1 MYNKIFGKLEVGKNQ
16 FISWLRC
23 MAIKQKIA
31 LGYALSLGV
40 AVLGTGSGILIADYQ
55 QKLALAKV
63 DDVLEELNLIRGLQV
78 NVLQTS
84 KNQLKIK
91 GLLDRPAQLQQE
103 YVEFKEDYQSF
114 QQSWA
119 KFKAFHSDTAGQ
131 EYLKDKGE
139 VAAITNFFTKH
150 EGVPEAYIQIIDRLL
165 TKIDS
170 ATIKPANITSL
181 QADMTEIERS
191 VLMVKI
197 NTFSHDIFTLLRFIH
212 EEYEEAE
219 LALDASNTLRLWIIG
234 GSMAASIA
242 IATVLSLVTS
252 RAIARPIQSL
262 TQVTQ
267 QSLQEL
273 NFNLQASITN
283 EDEIGTLTLSFN
295 ELIATVKQLLKEQQ
309 EYSHTLEINVC
320 ERTEELNNKNIQL
333 QDTLKKL
340 HSTQIQMV
348 QNEKMSSLGNLVAGV
363 AHEINNPIGFLNG
376 SINNTKDHIQDLL
389 EHLALYQQ
397 YYPDAAAPVQE
408 NAVDVDLEFLIED
421 LPKLLNSMQGA
432 TDRITLISKSLRTFS
447 RADTDRRVRA
457 NLQEGLDSTLLILKY
472 RLKASEKRPAINVIK
487 DYGDFPEIECFP
499 GQLNQVFMNIF
510 ANAIDVFDEMAQT
523 KNFDE
528 LQANPQQITI
538 RTEIISNQ
546 VLVRIL
552 DNGTG
557 MTEDVKAHIFDQLF
571 TTKAVGKGT
580 GLGLAI
586 AHQIVVE
593 KHGGAIAVD
602 STPGTGTEFTIKLP
616 FKG

>member
-1 MYNKIFGKLEVGKNQ
+1 VGKNQ

-23 MAIKQKIA
+23 LQVKQKIT

-40 AVLGTGSGILIADYQ
+40 AVLGTGIGILIADHQ

-63 DDVLEELNLIRGLQV
+63 DDVLEELNLISGLQI
-78 NVLQTS
+78 NVLHTS
-84 KNQLKIK
+84 NHQLKIK
-91 GLLDRPAQLQQE
+91 ELLDRPAQLKHE
-103 YVEFKEDYQSF
+103 YVEFKKNYQNF

-119 KFKAFHSDTAGQ
+119 KFKTSHGGTAGQ
-131 EYLKDKGE
+131 EKIERDGE
-139 VAAITNFFTKH
+139 IEAITAFLKKH
-150 EGVPEAYIQIIDRLL
+150 QGVPEAYIQAIDRLL
-165 TKIDS
+165 PRLNP
-170 ATIKPANITSL
+170 ATIKPANITSI
-181 QADMTEIERS
+181 QADMTELERS
-191 VLMVKI
+191 VLMAQI
-197 NTFSHDIFTLLRFIH
+197 HTFSHDILALIEMIY

-219 LALDASNTLRLWIIG
+219 VAIDASNSLRLWVIG
-234 GSMAASIA
+234 GSIAISIA

-295 ELIATVKQLLKEQQ
+295 QLIATVKQLLKEQQ
-309 EYSHTLEINVC
+309 EYSQTLEINVS
-320 ERTEELNNKNIQL
+320 ERTQELNNKNIQL
-333 QDTLKKL
+333 QDTLEQL

-408 NAVDVDLEFLIED
+408 NALDIDLEFLIED
-421 LPKLLNSMQGA
+421 LPKLLDSMQGA
-432 TDRITLISKSLRTFS
+432 TDRIKSMSKSLRTFS
-447 RADTDRRVRA
+447 RADTDRKVKA
-457 NLQEGLDSTLLILKY
+457 NLHEGLDSTLLILKY
-472 RLKASEKRPAINVIK
+472 RLKSSEKRPAITIIQ
-487 DYGDFPEIECFP
+487 DYGNLPEIQCFP

-523 KNFDE
+523 QSFAE
-528 LQANPQQITI
+528 LKANSPTITI
-538 RTEIISNQ
+538 HTEIVSNQ
-546 VLVRIL
+546 VQIQIR
-552 DNGTG
+552 DNGQG
-557 MTEDVKAHIFDQLF
+557 MTEDIKAHIFDHLF

-586 AHQIVVE
+586 ASQIVVE

-602 STPGTGTEFTIKLP
+602 STPGAGTEFTIHLP
-616 FKG
+616 IKG